1 MTSLQTLTKRLKP
14 QFTNRSMSKQIQH
27 ALAPEKMAVVGAG
40 LVGSLWAL
48 MLAQRGHHVDVFERR
63 PDPRKGTYKG
73 GRSINLAL
81 SDRGWRALEKA
92 GIAHAVREIALPIT
106 HRTMHATDGNLT
118 RQPYGLPNAKG
129 KFNDP
134 QCIYS
139 VSRALL
145 NRLLVEESEK
155 HQYVN
160 YRFDHRCVEMDLES
174 KKLTLEKA
182 DGKQHMQTFDRIFGT
197 DGAFSRVRDR
207 LMRTDRFDFAQR
219 YLTHGYKEI
228 EMRPSANGEFKME
241 ADALH
246 IWPRGEFMLMGL
258 PNPDGTFTC
267 TVFAPYDGPNGL
279 NGLDSDDAVMTYFS
293 THFSDVIPLIPD
305 FTKQWLA
312 NPTSSLV
319 MTQCYP
325 WHHGDSICLM
335 GDASHAIVPFYG
347 QGMNSG
353 MEDCSVLSELLD
365 AMNSPQDWANTMQQ
379 YTALR
384 KPSGDAILELALRN
398 YIEMRDK
405 TGDPSFL
412 LRKKI
417 EAKLAA
423 KFPGRWLP
431 LYSQVTFSHTPYEQA
446 LKAGKRQDRIMEKVL
461 AQEGIEDDWDR
472 PETFESILNAW
483 ESDSA

>member
-1 MTSLQTLTKRLKP
+1 
-14 QFTNRSMSKQIQH
+14 MSAQINH
-27 ALAPEKMAVVGAG
+27 ALPPEKMAVVGAG

-63 PDPRKGTYKG
+63 PDPRAGAYKG

-92 GIAHAVREIALPIT
+92 GIADEVRKIALPIT
-106 HRTMHATDGNLT
+106 HRTMHATDGTLT
-118 RQPYGLPNAKG
+118 RQPYGLPDAQG
-129 KFNDP
+129 KFDDP

-155 HQYVN
+155 HAQVQ
-160 YRFDHRCVEMDLES
+160 YRFDHKCTDIDLQAS
-174 KKLTLEKA
+174 TLSIE
-182 DGKQHMQTFDRIFGT
+182 DGQGQSQALPYDRIFGT
-197 DGAFSRVRDR
+197 DGAFSAVRDR

-228 EMRPSANGEFKME
+228 EMRPTSDGAFKME

-279 NGLDSDDAVMTYFS
+279 NQLDTPEAVHAYF
-293 THFSDVIPLIPD
+293 TAHFPDVIPLIPD
-305 FTKQWLA
+305 FAEQWLA

-325 WHHGDSICLM
+325 WHHGDAICLM
-335 GDASHAIVPFYG
+335 GDAAHAIVPFYG

-365 AMNSPQDWANTMQQ
+365 AMESPSDWDATMKR
-379 YTALR
+379 YTELR

-417 EAKLAA
+417 EAKLATDY
-423 KFPGRWLP
+423 PGRWLP
-431 LYSQVTFSHTPYEQA
+431 LYSQVTFSHTPYEEA
-446 LKAGKRQDRIMEKVL
+446 LQAGKRQDQIMEGIL
-461 AQEGIEDDWDR
+461 AQEGIATNWDR
-472 PETFESILNAW
+472 PEVFESILHAW
-483 ESDSA
+483 ESTGA

>member
-1 MTSLQTLTKRLKP
+1 
-14 QFTNRSMSKQIQH
+14 MSAQINH
-27 ALAPEKMAVVGAG
+27 ALPPEKMAVVGAG

-63 PDPRKGTYKG
+63 PDPRAGAYKG

-92 GIAHAVREIALPIT
+92 GIADEVRKIALPIT
-106 HRTMHATDGNLT
+106 HRTMHATDGTLT
-118 RQPYGLPNAKG
+118 RQPYGLPEAQG
-129 KFNDP
+129 KFDDP

-155 HQYVN
+155 HAQVQ
-160 YRFDHRCVEMDLES
+160 YRFDHKCTDIDLQAS
-174 KKLTLEKA
+174 TLSIE
-182 DGKQHMQTFDRIFGT
+182 DGQGQSQALPYDRIFGT
-197 DGAFSRVRDR
+197 DGAFSAVRDR

-228 EMRPSANGEFKME
+228 EMRPTSDGAFKME

-279 NGLDSDDAVMTYFS
+279 NQLDTSEAVHAYF
-293 THFSDVIPLIPD
+293 TAHFPDVIPLIPD
-305 FTKQWLA
+305 FAEQWLA

-325 WHHGDSICLM
+325 WHHGDAICLM
-335 GDASHAIVPFYG
+335 GDAAHAIVPFYG

-365 AMNSPQDWANTMQQ
+365 AMESPSDWDATMKR
-379 YTALR
+379 YTELR

-417 EAKLAA
+417 EAKLATNY
-423 KFPGRWLP
+423 PGRWLP
-431 LYSQVTFSHTPYEQA
+431 LYSQVTFSHTPYEEA
-446 LKAGKRQDRIMEKVL
+446 LQAGKRQDQIMEGIL
-461 AQEGIEDDWDR
+461 AQEGIATNWDR
-472 PETFESILNAW
+472 PEVFESILHAW
-483 ESDSA
+483 ESTGA

>member
-1 MTSLQTLTKRLKP
+1 
-14 QFTNRSMSKQIQH
+14 MSAQINH
-27 ALAPEKMAVVGAG
+27 ALPPEKMAVVGAG

-63 PDPRKGTYKG
+63 PDPRAGAYKG

-92 GIAHAVREIALPIT
+92 GIADEVRKIALPIT
-106 HRTMHATDGNLT
+106 HRTMHATDGTLT
-118 RQPYGLPNAKG
+118 RQPYGLPEAQG
-129 KFNDP
+129 KFDDP

-155 HQYVN
+155 HNQVQ
-160 YRFDHRCVEMDLES
+160 YRFDHKCTEIDLQAN
-174 KKLTLEKA
+174 TLSIE
-182 DGKQHMQTFDRIFGT
+182 DGQGQSQALKYDRIFGK
-197 DGAFSRVRDR
+197 DGAFSAVRDR

-228 EMRPSANGEFKME
+228 EMRPTSDGAFKME

-267 TVFAPYDGPNGL
+267 TVFAPYDGSNGL
-279 NGLDSDDAVMTYFS
+279 NQLETPEAVHAYF
-293 THFSDVIPLIPD
+293 TAHFPDVIPLIPD
-305 FTKQWLA
+305 FAEQWLA

-325 WHHGDSICLM
+325 WHHGDAICLM
-335 GDASHAIVPFYG
+335 GDAAHAIVPFYG

-365 AMNSPQDWANTMQQ
+365 AMESPSDWDATMKR
-379 YTALR
+379 YTELR

-417 EAKLAA
+417 EAKLATNY
-423 KFPGRWLP
+423 PGRWLP
-431 LYSQVTFSHTPYEQA
+431 LYSQVTFSHTPYEEA
-446 LKAGKRQDRIMEKVL
+446 LQAGKRQDQIMEGIL
-461 AQEGIEDDWDR
+461 AQEGIVTNWDR
-472 PETFESILNAW
+472 PEVFESILNAW
-483 ESDSA
+483 ESTGA

>member
-1 MTSLQTLTKRLKP
+1 
-14 QFTNRSMSKQIQH
+14 MSAQINH
-27 ALAPEKMAVVGAG
+27 ALPPEKMAVVGAG

-63 PDPRKGTYKG
+63 PDPREGAYKG

-92 GIAHAVREIALPIT
+92 GIADEVRKIALPIT
-106 HRTMHATDGNLT
+106 HRTMHATDGTLT
-118 RQPYGLPNAKG
+118 RQPYGLPDAQG
-129 KFNDP
+129 KFDDP

-155 HQYVN
+155 HAQVQ
-160 YRFDHRCVEMDLES
+160 YRFDHKCTDIDLQAS
-174 KKLTLEKA
+174 TLSIE
-182 DGKQHMQTFDRIFGT
+182 DGQGQSQALPYDRIFGT
-197 DGAFSRVRDR
+197 DGAFSAVRDR

-228 EMRPSANGEFKME
+228 EMRPTSDGAFKME

-279 NGLDSDDAVMTYFS
+279 NQLDTPEAVHAYF
-293 THFSDVIPLIPD
+293 TAHFPDVIPLIPD
-305 FTKQWLA
+305 FAEQWLA

-325 WHHGDSICLM
+325 WHHGDAICLM
-335 GDASHAIVPFYG
+335 GDAAHAIVPFYG

-365 AMNSPQDWANTMQQ
+365 TMESPSDWDATMKR
-379 YTALR
+379 YTKLR

-417 EAKLAA
+417 EAKLATNY
-423 KFPGRWLP
+423 PGRWLP
-431 LYSQVTFSHTPYEQA
+431 LYSQVTFSHTPYEEA
-446 LKAGKRQDRIMEKVL
+446 LQAGKRQDQIMEGIL
-461 AQEGIEDDWDR
+461 AQEGIATNWDR
-472 PETFESILNAW
+472 PEVFESILHAW
-483 ESDSA
+483 ESTGT

>member
-1 MTSLQTLTKRLKP
+1 MTTET
-14 QFTNRSMSKQIQH
+14 QH
-27 ALAPEKMAVVGAG
+27 SLAPEKMAVVGAG

-48 MLAQRGHHVDVFERR
+48 MLAQRGHHVHVFERR
-63 PDPRKGTYKG
+63 SDPRKGTYKG

-92 GIAHAVREIALPIT
+92 GIADAVREIALPIT
-106 HRTMHATDGNLT
+106 HRTMHSTNDSLT
-118 RQPYGLPNAKG
+118 HQPYGLPNAVG
-129 KFNDP
+129 KFDDP

-145 NRLLVEESEK
+145 NRLLVQESEK
-155 HQYVN
+155 HSRVVYQ
-160 YRFDHRCVEMDLES
+160 FDRKCTDLDLDTTS
-174 KKLTLEKA
+174 LTLEDEKGA
-182 DGKQHMQTFDRIFGT
+182 KHTEAFDRIFGT
-197 DGAFSRVRDR
+197 DGAFSAVRDR
-207 LMRTDRFDFAQR
+207 LTRTDRFDFSQR

-228 EMRPSANGEFKME
+228 EMRPTADGQFKME

-279 NGLDSDDAVMTYFS
+279 NGLDTEDAVTAYFS
-293 THFSDVIPLIPD
+293 IHFPDVIPLIPD
-305 FTKQWLA
+305 FAAQWLA

-325 WHHGDSICLM
+325 WHHGDAICLM
-335 GDASHAIVPFYG
+335 GDAAHAIVPFYG

-365 AMNSPQDWANTMQQ
+365 SMDSPQDWAKTMQH
-379 YTALR
+379 YTELR

-405 TGDPSFL
+405 TGDPAFL

-417 EAKLAA
+417 EAKLATNY
-423 KFPGRWLP
+423 PGRWLP
-431 LYSQVTFSHTPYEQA
+431 LYSQVTFSHTPYEEA
-446 LKAGKRQDRIMEKVL
+446 LEAGQRQDRIMEKIL
-461 AQEGIEDDWDR
+461 SQEGIEANWDR
-472 PETFESILNAW
+472 PETFESILDAW
-483 ESDSA
+483 ESQSV

>member
-1 MTSLQTLTKRLKP
+1 MTTEKHT
-14 QFTNRSMSKQIQH
+14 
-27 ALAPEKMAVVGAG
+27 LAPEKMAVVGAG

-48 MLAQRGHHVDVFERR
+48 MLAQRGHHVHVFERR
-63 PDPRKGTYKG
+63 SDPRKGTYRG

-92 GIAHAVREIALPIT
+92 GIAEAVREIALPIT
-106 HRTMHATDGNLT
+106 HRTMHSTDGTLT
-118 RQPYGLPNAKG
+118 RQPYGLPDAPG

-155 HQYVN
+155 HEHVVYQFS
-160 YRFDHRCVEMDLES
+160 RKCVDMDLGETS
-174 KKLTLEKA
+174 LTLEDEA
-182 DGKQHMQTFDRIFGT
+182 GVQHTETFNRIFGT
-197 DGAFSRVRDR
+197 DGAFSAVRDR
-207 LMRTDRFDFAQR
+207 LMRTDRFDFSQR

-228 EMRPSANGEFKME
+228 EMRPTDGGDFKME

-267 TVFAPYDGPNGL
+267 TVFAPYDGANGL
-279 NGLDSDDAVMTYFS
+279 NGLDTEEVVTAYFS
-293 THFSDVIPLIPD
+293 THFPDVIPLIPD
-305 FTKQWLA
+305 FATQWLA

-325 WHHGDSICLM
+325 WHHGNSVCLM
-335 GDASHAIVPFYG
+335 GDAAHAIVPFYG

-365 AMNSPQDWANTMQQ
+365 AMESEGEWAATMNK
-379 YTALR
+379 YTEQR
-384 KPSGDAILELALRN
+384 KPSGDAILDLALRN

-405 TGDPSFL
+405 TGDPAFL

-417 EAKLAA
+417 EAKLATNY
-423 KFPGRWLP
+423 PGRWLP

-446 LKAGKRQDRIMEKVL
+446 LAAGQRQDRIMEGVL
-461 AQEGIEDDWDR
+461 AQPGIQETWDR
-472 PETFESILNAW
+472 PETFESILEAW
-483 ESDSA
+483 ESEGT

>member
-1 MTSLQTLTKRLKP
+1 
-14 QFTNRSMSKQIQH
+14 MSAQINH
-27 ALAPEKMAVVGAG
+27 ALPPEKMAVVGAG

-63 PDPRKGTYKG
+63 PDPRAGAYKG

-92 GIAHAVREIALPIT
+92 GIADEVRKIALPIT
-106 HRTMHATDGNLT
+106 HRTMHATDGTLT
-118 RQPYGLPNAKG
+118 RQPYGLPEAQG
-129 KFNDP
+129 KFDDP

-155 HQYVN
+155 HNQVQ
-160 YRFDHRCVEMDLES
+160 YRFDHKCTDIDLQAN
-174 KKLTLEKA
+174 TLSIE
-182 DGKQHMQTFDRIFGT
+182 DGQGQSQALKYDRIFGT
-197 DGAFSRVRDR
+197 DGAFSAVRDR

-228 EMRPSANGEFKME
+228 EMRPTSDGAFKME

-279 NGLDSDDAVMTYFS
+279 NQLETPEAVHAYF
-293 THFSDVIPLIPD
+293 TAHFPDVIPLIPD
-305 FTKQWLA
+305 FAEQWLA

-325 WHHGDSICLM
+325 WHHGDAICLM
-335 GDASHAIVPFYG
+335 GDAAHAIVPFYG

-365 AMNSPQDWANTMQQ
+365 AMESPSDWDATMKR
-379 YTALR
+379 YTELR

-417 EAKLAA
+417 EAKLATNY
-423 KFPGRWLP
+423 PGRWLP
-431 LYSQVTFSHTPYEQA
+431 LYSQVTFSHTPYEEA
-446 LKAGKRQDRIMEKVL
+446 LQAGKRQDQIMEGIL
-461 AQEGIEDDWDR
+461 AQEGIATNWDR
-472 PETFESILNAW
+472 PEVFESILNAW
-483 ESDSA
+483 ESTGA

>member
-1 MTSLQTLTKRLKP
+1 
-14 QFTNRSMSKQIQH
+14 MSAQINH
-27 ALAPEKMAVVGAG
+27 ALPPEKMAVVGAG

-63 PDPRKGTYKG
+63 PDPRAGAYKG

-92 GIAHAVREIALPIT
+92 GIADEVRKIALPIT
-106 HRTMHATDGNLT
+106 HRTMHATDGTLT
-118 RQPYGLPNAKG
+118 RQPYGLPEAQG
-129 KFNDP
+129 KFDDP

-155 HQYVN
+155 HAQVQ
-160 YRFDHRCVEMDLES
+160 YRFDHKCTDIDLQAS
-174 KKLTLEKA
+174 TLSIE
-182 DGKQHMQTFDRIFGT
+182 DGQGQSQALPYDRIFGT
-197 DGAFSRVRDR
+197 DGAFSAVRDR
-207 LMRTDRFDFAQR
+207 LMRADRFDFAQR

-228 EMRPSANGEFKME
+228 EMRPTSDGAFKME

-279 NGLDSDDAVMTYFS
+279 NQLNTPEAVHAYFS
-293 THFSDVIPLIPD
+293 AHFPDVIPLIPD
-305 FTKQWLA
+305 FAEQWLA

-325 WHHGDSICLM
+325 WHHGDAICLM
-335 GDASHAIVPFYG
+335 GDAAHAIVPFYG

-365 AMNSPQDWANTMQQ
+365 AMESPSDWDATMKR
-379 YTALR
+379 YTELR

-417 EAKLAA
+417 EAKLATNY
-423 KFPGRWLP
+423 PGRWLP
-431 LYSQVTFSHTPYEQA
+431 LYSQVTFSHTPYEEA
-446 LKAGKRQDRIMEKVL
+446 LQAGKRQDKIMEGIL
-461 AQEGIEDDWDR
+461 AQEGIATNWDR
-472 PETFESILNAW
+472 PEVFENILHAW
-483 ESDSA
+483 ESSGA

>member
-1 MTSLQTLTKRLKP
+1 
-14 QFTNRSMSKQIQH
+14 MSAQINH
-27 ALAPEKMAVVGAG
+27 ALPPEKMAVVGAG

-63 PDPRKGTYKG
+63 PDPRAGAYKG

-92 GIAHAVREIALPIT
+92 GIADEVRKIALPIT
-106 HRTMHATDGNLT
+106 HRTMHATDGTLT
-118 RQPYGLPNAKG
+118 RQPYGLPDAQG
-129 KFNDP
+129 KFDDP

-155 HQYVN
+155 HAQVQ
-160 YRFDHRCVEMDLES
+160 YRFDHKCTDIDLQAS
-174 KKLTLEKA
+174 TLSIE
-182 DGKQHMQTFDRIFGT
+182 DGQGQSQALPYDRIFGT
-197 DGAFSRVRDR
+197 DGAFSAVRDR
-207 LMRTDRFDFAQR
+207 LMRADRFDFAQR

-228 EMRPSANGEFKME
+228 EMRPTSDGAFKME

-279 NGLDSDDAVMTYFS
+279 NQLDTPEAVHAYF
-293 THFSDVIPLIPD
+293 TAHFPDVIPLIPD
-305 FTKQWLA
+305 FAEQWLA

-325 WHHGDSICLM
+325 WHHGDAICLM
-335 GDASHAIVPFYG
+335 GDAAHAIVPFYG

-365 AMNSPQDWANTMQQ
+365 AMESPSDWDATMKR
-379 YTALR
+379 YTELR

-417 EAKLAA
+417 EAKLATDY
-423 KFPGRWLP
+423 PGRWLP
-431 LYSQVTFSHTPYEQA
+431 LYSQVTFSHTPYEEA
-446 LKAGKRQDRIMEKVL
+446 LQAGKRQDQIMEGIL
-461 AQEGIEDDWDR
+461 AQEGIATNWDR
-472 PETFESILNAW
+472 PEVFESILHAW
-483 ESDSA
+483 ESTGA

>member
-1 MTSLQTLTKRLKP
+1 
-14 QFTNRSMSKQIQH
+14 MSAQINH
-27 ALAPEKMAVVGAG
+27 ALPPEKMAVVGAG

-63 PDPRKGTYKG
+63 PDPRAGAYKG

-92 GIAHAVREIALPIT
+92 GIADEVRKIALPIT
-106 HRTMHATDGNLT
+106 HRTMHATDGTLT
-118 RQPYGLPNAKG
+118 RQPYGLPEAQG
-129 KFNDP
+129 KFDDP

-155 HQYVN
+155 HNQVQ
-160 YRFDHRCVEMDLES
+160 YRFDHKCTEIDLQAN
-174 KKLTLEKA
+174 TLSIE
-182 DGKQHMQTFDRIFGT
+182 DGQGQSQALKYDRIFGT
-197 DGAFSRVRDR
+197 DGAFSAVRDR

-228 EMRPSANGEFKME
+228 EMRPTSDGAFKME

-279 NGLDSDDAVMTYFS
+279 NQLETPEAVHAYF
-293 THFSDVIPLIPD
+293 TAHFPDVIPLIPD
-305 FTKQWLA
+305 FAEQWLA

-325 WHHGDSICLM
+325 WHHGDAICLM
-335 GDASHAIVPFYG
+335 GDAAHAIVPFYG

-365 AMNSPQDWANTMQQ
+365 AMESPSDWDATMKR
-379 YTALR
+379 YTELR

-417 EAKLAA
+417 EAKLATNY
-423 KFPGRWLP
+423 PGRWLP
-431 LYSQVTFSHTPYEQA
+431 LYSQVTFSHTPYEEA
-446 LKAGKRQDRIMEKVL
+446 LQAGKRQDQIMEGIL
-461 AQEGIEDDWDR
+461 AQEGIATNWDR
-472 PETFESILNAW
+472 PEVFESILNAW
-483 ESDSA
+483 ESTGA

>member
-1 MTSLQTLTKRLKP
+1 
-14 QFTNRSMSKQIQH
+14 MSTPVQH

-63 PDPRKGTYKG
+63 PDPRTGAYKG

-92 GIAHAVREIALPIT
+92 GIADAVREIALPIT
-106 HRTMHATDGNLT
+106 HRTMHATDGTLT
-118 RQPYGLPNAKG
+118 RQPYGLPEAQG
-129 KFNDP
+129 KFDDP

-155 HQYVN
+155 HAQVT
-160 YRFDHRCVEMDLES
+160 YRFDHRCVDIDLEANE
-174 KKLTLEKA
+174 LTLDNGGDQLHVQA
-182 DGKQHMQTFDRIFGT
+182 FDRIFGT
-197 DGAFSRVRDR
+197 DGAFSAVRDR
-207 LMRTDRFDFAQR
+207 LMRTDRFDFTQR

-228 EMRPSANGEFKME
+228 EMRPTADGQFKME

-279 NGLDSDDAVMTYFS
+279 NGLDTEAAVTAYFS
-293 THFSDVIPLIPD
+293 THFPDVIPLIPD
-305 FTKQWLA
+305 FAAQWLA

-325 WHHGDSICLM
+325 WHHGDAICLM
-335 GDASHAIVPFYG
+335 GDAAHAIVPFYG

-365 AMNSPQDWANTMQQ
+365 SMESSQDWAKTMQR
-379 YTALR
+379 YTELR

-405 TGDPSFL
+405 TGDPAFL
-412 LRKKI
+412 LRKKM
-417 EAKLAA
+417 EAKLATNY
-423 KFPGRWLP
+423 PGRWLP
-431 LYSQVTFSHTPYEQA
+431 LYSQVTFSHTPYEEA
-446 LKAGKRQDRIMEKVL
+446 LEAGQRQDRIMEKIL
-461 AQEGIEDDWDR
+461 SQEGIEANWDR
-472 PETFESILNAW
+472 PETFESILDAW
-483 ESDSA
+483 ESQSA

>member
-1 MTSLQTLTKRLKP
+1 
-14 QFTNRSMSKQIQH
+14 MSAQINH
-27 ALAPEKMAVVGAG
+27 ALPPEKMAVVGAG

-63 PDPRKGTYKG
+63 PDPRAGAYKG

-92 GIAHAVREIALPIT
+92 GIADEVRKIALPIT
-106 HRTMHATDGNLT
+106 HRTMHATDGTLT
-118 RQPYGLPNAKG
+118 RQPYGLPEAQG
-129 KFNDP
+129 KFDDP

-155 HQYVN
+155 HNQVQ
-160 YRFDHRCVEMDLES
+160 YRFDHKCTDIDLQAN
-174 KKLTLEKA
+174 TLSIE
-182 DGKQHMQTFDRIFGT
+182 DGQGQSQALKYDRIFGT
-197 DGAFSRVRDR
+197 DGAFSAVRDR

-228 EMRPSANGEFKME
+228 EMRPTSDGAFKME

-279 NGLDSDDAVMTYFS
+279 NQLETPEAVHAYF
-293 THFSDVIPLIPD
+293 TAHFPDVIPLIPD
-305 FTKQWLA
+305 FAEQWLA

-325 WHHGDSICLM
+325 WHHGDAICLM
-335 GDASHAIVPFYG
+335 GDAAHAIVPFYG

-365 AMNSPQDWANTMQQ
+365 AMESPSDWDATMKR
-379 YTALR
+379 YTELR

-405 TGDPSFL
+405 TGDASFL

-417 EAKLAA
+417 EAKLATNY
-423 KFPGRWLP
+423 PGRWLP
-431 LYSQVTFSHTPYEQA
+431 LYSQVTFSHTPYEEA
-446 LKAGKRQDRIMEKVL
+446 LQAGKRQDQIMEGIL
-461 AQEGIEDDWDR
+461 AQEGIATNWDR
-472 PETFESILNAW
+472 PEVFESILNAW
-483 ESDSA
+483 ESTGA

>member
-1 MTSLQTLTKRLKP
+1 
-14 QFTNRSMSKQIQH
+14 MSAQINH
-27 ALAPEKMAVVGAG
+27 ALPPEKMAVVGAG

-63 PDPRKGTYKG
+63 PDPRAGAYKG

-92 GIAHAVREIALPIT
+92 GIADEVRKIALPIT
-106 HRTMHATDGNLT
+106 HRTMHATDGTLT
-118 RQPYGLPNAKG
+118 RQPYGLPEAQG
-129 KFNDP
+129 KFDDP

-155 HQYVN
+155 HNQVQ
-160 YRFDHRCVEMDLES
+160 YRFDHKCTDIDLQAN
-174 KKLTLEKA
+174 TLSIE
-182 DGKQHMQTFDRIFGT
+182 DGQGQSQALKYDRIFGT
-197 DGAFSRVRDR
+197 DGAFSAVRDR

-228 EMRPSANGEFKME
+228 EMRPTSNGAFKME

-279 NGLDSDDAVMTYFS
+279 NQLETPEAVHAYF
-293 THFSDVIPLIPD
+293 TAHFPDVIPLIPD
-305 FTKQWLA
+305 FAEQWLA

-325 WHHGDSICLM
+325 WHHGDAICLM
-335 GDASHAIVPFYG
+335 GDAAHAIVPFYG

-365 AMNSPQDWANTMQQ
+365 AMESPSDWDATMKR
-379 YTALR
+379 YTELR

-417 EAKLAA
+417 EAKLATNY
-423 KFPGRWLP
+423 PGRWLP
-431 LYSQVTFSHTPYEQA
+431 LYSQVTFSHTPYEEA
-446 LKAGKRQDRIMEKVL
+446 LQAGKRQDQIMEGIL
-461 AQEGIEDDWDR
+461 AQEGIATNWDR
-472 PETFESILNAW
+472 PEVFESILNAW
-483 ESDSA
+483 ESTGA

>member
-1 MTSLQTLTKRLKP
+1 
-14 QFTNRSMSKQIQH
+14 MSAQINH
-27 ALAPEKMAVVGAG
+27 ALPPEKMAVVGAG

-63 PDPRKGTYKG
+63 PDPRAGAYKG

-92 GIAHAVREIALPIT
+92 GIADEVRKIALPIT
-106 HRTMHATDGNLT
+106 HRTMHATDGTLT
-118 RQPYGLPNAKG
+118 RQPYGLPEAQG
-129 KFNDP
+129 KFDDP

-155 HQYVN
+155 HAQVQ
-160 YRFDHRCVEMDLES
+160 YRFDHKCTDIDLQAN
-174 KKLTLEKA
+174 TLSIE
-182 DGKQHMQTFDRIFGT
+182 DGQGQSQALKYDRIFGT
-197 DGAFSRVRDR
+197 DGAFSAVRDR

-228 EMRPSANGEFKME
+228 EMRPTSDGAFKME

-267 TVFAPYDGPNGL
+267 TVFAPYDGSNGL
-279 NGLDSDDAVMTYFS
+279 NQLETPEAVHAYF
-293 THFSDVIPLIPD
+293 TAHFPDVIPLIPD
-305 FTKQWLA
+305 FAEQWLA

-325 WHHGDSICLM
+325 WHHGDAICLM
-335 GDASHAIVPFYG
+335 GDAAHAIVPFYG

-365 AMNSPQDWANTMQQ
+365 AMESPSDWDATMKR
-379 YTALR
+379 YTELR

-398 YIEMRDK
+398 YIEMRDQ

-417 EAKLAA
+417 EAKLATNY
-423 KFPGRWLP
+423 PGRWLP
-431 LYSQVTFSHTPYEQA
+431 LYSQVTFSHTPYEEA
-446 LKAGKRQDRIMEKVL
+446 LQAGKRQDQIMEGIL
-461 AQEGIEDDWDR
+461 AQEGIVTNWDR
-472 PETFESILNAW
+472 PEVFESILNAW
-483 ESDSA
+483 ESTGA

>member
-1 MTSLQTLTKRLKP
+1 
-14 QFTNRSMSKQIQH
+14 MSAQINH
-27 ALAPEKMAVVGAG
+27 ALPPEKMAVVGAG

-63 PDPRKGTYKG
+63 PDPRAGAYKG

-92 GIAHAVREIALPIT
+92 GIADEVRKIALPIT
-106 HRTMHATDGNLT
+106 HRTMHATDGTLT
-118 RQPYGLPNAKG
+118 RQPYGLPEAQG
-129 KFNDP
+129 KFDDP

-155 HQYVN
+155 HAQVQ
-160 YRFDHRCVEMDLES
+160 YRFDHKCTDIDLQAN
-174 KKLTLEKA
+174 TLSIE
-182 DGKQHMQTFDRIFGT
+182 DGKGQSQALSYDRIFGT
-197 DGAFSRVRDR
+197 DGAFSAVRDR

-228 EMRPSANGEFKME
+228 EMRPTSDGDFKME

-279 NGLDSDDAVMTYFS
+279 NQLNTPEAVHAYF
-293 THFSDVIPLIPD
+293 TAHFPDVIPLIPD
-305 FTKQWLA
+305 FAEQWLA

-325 WHHGDSICLM
+325 WHHGDAICLM
-335 GDASHAIVPFYG
+335 GDAAHAIVPFYG

-365 AMNSPQDWANTMQQ
+365 AMESPSDWDATMKR
-379 YTALR
+379 YTELR

-417 EAKLAA
+417 EAKLATNY
-423 KFPGRWLP
+423 PGRWLP
-431 LYSQVTFSHTPYEQA
+431 LYSQVTFSHMPYEEA
-446 LKAGKRQDRIMEKVL
+446 LQAGKRQDQIMEGIL
-461 AQEGIEDDWDR
+461 AQEGIATNWDR
-472 PETFESILNAW
+472 PEVFESILHAW
-483 ESDSA
+483 ESTGA